1 MLADVLVV
9 GDEEDWG
16 LIVFL
21 CLCLGLCVFIYLLMG
36 LILYTIP
43 V

>member
-16 LIVFL
+16 LIVVY
-21 CLCLGLCVFIYLLMG
+21 VFKFVFMLLLLRIG
-36 LILYTIP
+36 LILI
-43 V
+43 